1 MGWDFSSAFDSAT
14 EWLVGDDGVLN
25 TATKWAKSD
34 AGSEILGAA
43 IGAGGEYYASKEI
56 AEMQAKHAKELSRQ
70 EHEQRIQ
77 FNDHL
82 QSEKDERNQWANSD
96 LAELDYTM
104 GADRTLSGRGVLATN
119 PNVGILPNLKGGY
132 HGV

>member
-1 MGWDFSSAFDSAT
+1 MDFGAWFDKGID
-14 EWLVGDDGVLN
+14 WLS
-25 TATKWAKSD
+25 SD
-34 AGSEILGAA
+34 AGAEIIGAA

-56 AEMQAKHAKELSRQ
+56 AEMQAQHAKDLSRQ

-96 LAELDYTM
+96 LAGLDYTM
-104 GADRTLSGRGVLATN
+104 GADRTLAGRGVLAIN
-119 PNVGILPNLKGGY
+119 PSVGVLQGMKGI
-132 HGV
+132 

>member
-1 MGWDFSSAFDSAT
+1 MDFGAWFDKGID
-14 EWLVGDDGVLN
+14 WLS
-25 TATKWAKSD
+25 SD
-34 AGSEILGAA
+34 AGAEIVGAA
-43 IGAGGEYYASKEI
+43 IGAGGEYYASKE
-56 AEMQAKHAKELSRQ
+56 AAKAAAKHAKELSKQ

-77 FNDHL
+77 FNDHV

-119 PNVGILPNLKGGY
+119 PSVGVLQGMKGM
-132 HGV
+132 